1 MRRKLSI
8 TIIIFFSAFML
19 NVSAMAYQQRYD
31 RREDDE
37 DFDPFVIEMTDL
49 HVLKYLKN
57 TWYFN
62 FPIKSTLQIERKHFI
77 NDDLGFGQ
85 QYEFVSKPDL
95 SSQLKFVLINYMGF
109 YQEVK
114 NPKTYYLKEISGR

>member
-8 TIIIFFSAFML
+8 TVIIFFSAFML
-19 NVSAMAYQQRYD
+19 NVSAMAFQQRYD

-37 DFDPFVIEMTDL
+37 DYDPFVIEMTDL

-57 TWYFN
+57 TWYFD
-62 FPIKSTLQIERKHFI
+62 FPLKQTLMLEEKFFI

-85 QYEFVSKPDL
+85 QYQFTTKPDL
-95 SSQLKFVLINYMGF
+95 SSHLKFVLINYMGF
-109 YQEVK
+109 YQDVK
-114 NPKTYYLKEISGR
+114 IPKTYYMKERSG